1 MVTSCNDIAYNFS
14 LTFPPTV
21 VVKKKPKK
29 QTNRNGQR
37 YAPDMCLPQTA
48 PFQLVLANTGK

>member
-14 LTFPPTV
+14 LTYPLTV
-21 VVKKKPKK
+21 VVKNK
-29 QTNRNGQR
+29 NRNGQR

-48 PFQLVLANTGK
+48 PFQLVLANIGK